1 MDTSTLNNGSI
12 PTSNTENKTTKK
24 LKKQRYL
31 PGLPIASS
39 AKDTNKGT
47 IDVLVSRTPSEFASL
62 ENYEIFSTVDDVSD
76 PMIRISCS
84 KAARLSDAKPFPT
97 GGGRV
102 YRVRLVNYQIQDKT
116 QPQNQNQGNS

>member
-1 MDTSTLNNGSI
+1 MEQSTVLNGSTLATNNG
-12 PTSNTENKTTKK
+12 TNATKK
-24 LKKQRYL
+24 PKKQRYL

-62 ENYEIFSTVDDVSD
+62 ENYEIFSTVDDGSD

-102 YRVRLVNYQIQDKT
+102 YRVRLVNYQIQDKA
-116 QPQNQNQGNS
+116 QLQNQNQGNS